1 MNKIVIF
8 ENEEFGKIRT
18 VCIDG
23 EPWLVGIDVSRILG
37 YSNASKAVRVHVDDE
52 DKKSV
57 MLPNAQNGLSVGKH
71 LVINESGFY
80 SLVLSSKMPKAKNF
94 KRWVTAEVLPTIRKT
109 GGYVDDPDKFAD
121 YYLPFA
127 DEATKQ
133 MFKIQHEY
141 IRQLHSKINKDKPK
155 VDFADQV
162 ADTANVIDMGE
173 MAKLAND
180 RGIRIGRNRLF
191 SWLRVMGILMMNN
204 IPYQEYMDRGYFKL
218 KESLYYTDGVY
229 KTRQTT
235 YVTGKGQ
242 RYIIDRLLRDYASE
256 VYEIA

>member
-1 MNKIVIF
+1 MNKIMIF
-8 ENEEFGKIRT
+8 ENEEFGKVRT
-18 VCIDG
+18 VCING
-23 EPWLVGIDVSRILG
+23 EPWLVGKDVAEKLG
-37 YSNASKAVRVHVDDE
+37 YSDTAKAIKRHVDEE
-52 DKKSV
+52 DKGV
-57 MLPNAQNGLSVGKH
+57 DVLSTPGGKQPFI
-71 LVINESGFY
+71 VINESGFY
-80 SLVLSSKMPKAKNF
+80 SLVLSSKMPNAKRF
-94 KRWVTAEVLPTIRKT
+94 KRWVTSEVLPTIRKT

-141 IRQLHSKINKDKPK
+141 IRQLHSKIDIDKPK

>member
-1 MNKIVIF
+1 MNKIMIF
-8 ENEEFGKIRT
+8 ENEEFGKIRST
-18 VCIDG
+18 VING
-23 EPWLVGIDVSRILG
+23 EPWFVGKDIAKILG
-37 YSNASKAVRVHVDDE
+37 YRDTSDALKKHVDAE
-52 DKKSV
+52 DKLSRYF
-57 MLPNAQNGLSVGKH
+57 ADSGQNRLMY
-71 LVINESGFY
+71 VINESGFY
-80 SLVLSSKMPKAKNF
+80 SLVLSSKMPKAKKF
-94 KRWVTAEVLPTIRKT
+94 KRWVTSEVLPTIRKT

-127 DEATKQ
+127 DEVTKQ

-162 ADTANVIDMGE
+162 ADTTNVIDMGE

-235 YVTGKGQ
+235 YVTSKGQ

>member
-1 MNKIVIF
+1 MNKIMIF
-8 ENEEFGKIRT
+8 ENEEFGKVRST
-18 VCIDG
+18 VING
-23 EPWLVGIDVSRILG
+23 EPWFVGKDIAKILG
-37 YSNASKAVRVHVDDE
+37 YRDTSDALKKHVDAE
-52 DKKSV
+52 DKLSRYF
-57 MLPNAQNGLSVGKH
+57 ADSGQNRLMY
-71 LVINESGFY
+71 VINESGFY
-80 SLVLSSKMPKAKNF
+80 SLVLSSKMPKAKKF
-94 KRWVTAEVLPTIRKT
+94 KHWVTSEVLPTIRKT

-141 IRQLHSKINKDKPK
+141 IRQLHSKINNDKPK

-162 ADTANVIDMGE
+162 ADTTNVIDMGE

>member
-1 MNKIVIF
+1 MNKIMIF
-8 ENEEFGKIRT
+8 ENEEFGKVRT

-23 EPWLVGIDVSRILG
+23 EPWLVGKDVAEILG
-37 YSNASKAVRVHVDDE
+37 YNEPHKAIARHVDE
-52 DKKSV
+52 DDG
-57 MLPNAQNGLSVGKH
+57 MKH
-71 LVINESGFY
+71 PVIDCMGRTQKTTIINESGFY
-80 SLVLSSKMPKAKNF
+80 SLVLSSKMPNAKRF
-94 KRWVTAEVLPTIRKT
+94 KHWVTAEVLPTIRKT

-141 IRQLHSKINKDKPK
+141 IRHLHSKIDIDKPK
-155 VDFADQV
+155 VDFANQV
-162 ADTANVIDMGE
+162 ADTTNVIDMGE

>member
-1 MNKIVIF
+1 MNKIMIF
-8 ENEEFGKIRT
+8 ENEEFGKVRT
-18 VCIDG
+18 IDEEG
-23 EPWLVGIDVSRILG
+23 KVLFCGKDVACALG
-37 YSNASKAVRVHVDDE
+37 YRSAKDAISAHCKGAVKHRTLTNGGTQELLYIPEGDVYRLIAH
-52 DKKSV
+52 SR
-57 MLPNAQNGLSVGKH
+57 LPSAERFEK
-71 LVINESGFY
+71 
-80 SLVLSSKMPKAKNF
+80 
-94 KRWVTAEVLPTIRKT
+94 WVFDEVLPTIRKT

-141 IRQLHSKINKDKPK
+141 IRQLHSKIDIDKP
-155 VDFADQV
+155 
-162 ADTANVIDMGE
+162 
-173 MAKLAND
+173 D

-191 SWLRVMGILMMNN
+191 AWLRVLGILMMNN

>member
-1 MNKIVIF
+1 MNKIMIF
-8 ENEEFGKIRT
+8 ENEEFGKVRT

-23 EPWLVGIDVSRILG
+23 EPWLVGKDVAEKLG
-37 YSNASKAVRVHVDDE
+37 YSDTAKAIKRHVDEE
-52 DKKSV
+52 DKGV
-57 MLPNAQNGLSVGKH
+57 DVLSTPGGKQPFI
-71 LVINESGFY
+71 VINESGFY
-80 SLVLSSKMPKAKNF
+80 SLVLSSKMPNAKRF
-94 KRWVTAEVLPTIRKT
+94 KRWVTSEVLPTIRKT

-162 ADTANVIDMGE
+162 SDTTNIISMNE

-204 IPYQEYMDRGYFKL
+204 IPYQEYMDRGYFKV
-218 KESLYYTDGVY
+218 KESLYYRDGES

-235 YVTGKGQ
+235 HVTGKGQ

>member
-1 MNKIVIF
+1 MNKIMIF
-8 ENEEFGKIRT
+8 ENEEFGKVRT

-23 EPWLVGIDVSRILG
+23 EPWRVGKDVAEKLG
-37 YSNASKAVRVHVDDE
+37 YSDTAKAIKRHVDEE
-52 DKKSV
+52 DKGV
-57 MLPNAQNGLSVGKH
+57 DVLSTPGGKQPFI
-71 LVINESGFY
+71 VINESGFY
-80 SLVLSSKMPKAKNF
+80 SLVLSSKMPNAKRF
-94 KRWVTAEVLPTIRKT
+94 KRWVTSEVLPTIRKT

-141 IRQLHSKINKDKPK
+141 IRQLHSKINTDKPK

-162 ADTANVIDMGE
+162 ADTTNVIDMGE

-204 IPYQEYMDRGYFKL
+204 IPYQEYMDRGYFKV
-218 KESLYYTDGVY
+218 KESLYYRDGES

>member
-1 MNKIVIF
+1 MNKIMIF
-8 ENEEFGKIRT
+8 ENEEFGKVRST
-18 VCIDG
+18 VING
-23 EPWLVGIDVSRILG
+23 EPWFVGKDIAKILG
-37 YSNASKAVRVHVDDE
+37 YRDTSDALKKHVDAE
-52 DKKSV
+52 DKLSRYF
-57 MLPNAQNGLSVGKH
+57 ADSGQNRLMY
-71 LVINESGFY
+71 VINESGFY
-80 SLVLSSKMPKAKNF
+80 SLVLSSKMPKAKKF
-94 KRWVTAEVLPTIRKT
+94 KRWVTSEVLPTIRKT
-109 GGYVDDPDKFAD
+109 GGYVDDPDKFVD

-162 ADTANVIDMGE
+162 SDTTNVIDMGE
-173 MAKLAND
+173 MAKLANN

>member
-1 MNKIVIF
+1 MNKIMIF
-8 ENEEFGKIRT
+8 ENEEFGKVRT
-18 VCIDG
+18 VCING
-23 EPWLVGIDVSRILG
+23 EPWLVGKDVAEILG
-37 YSNASKAVRVHVDDE
+37 YSDTAKAIKRHVDEE
-52 DKKSV
+52 DKGV
-57 MLPNAQNGLSVGKH
+57 DVLSTPGGKQPFT
-71 LVINESGFY
+71 VINESGFY
-80 SLVLSSKMPKAKNF
+80 SLVLSSKMPKAKKF
-94 KRWVTAEVLPTIRKT
+94 KRWVTSEVLPTIRKT

-141 IRQLHSKINKDKPK
+141 IRQLHSKINTDKPK

-162 ADTANVIDMGE
+162 ADTTNVIDMGE

-191 SWLRVMGILMMNN
+191 AWLRVMGILMMNN

>member
-1 MNKIVIF
+1 MNKIMIF
-8 ENEEFGKIRT
+8 ENEEFGKVRT
-18 VCIDG
+18 VCING
-23 EPWLVGIDVSRILG
+23 EPWFVGKDIALILK
-37 YSNASKAVRVHVDDE
+37 YTNPQKALRDHVDAE
-52 DKKSV
+52 DLTVNESFTV
-57 MLPNAQNGLSVGKH
+57 NGTKAIL
-71 LVINESGFY
+71 INESGFY
-80 SLVLSSKMPKAKNF
+80 SLVLSSHMPRAKEF
-94 KRWVTAEVLPTIRKT
+94 KHWVTSEVLPTIRKT

-141 IRQLHSKINKDKPK
+141 IRQLHSKIDIDKPK

-191 SWLRVMGILMMNN
+191 AWLRVMGILMMNN
-204 IPYQEYMDRGYFKL
+204 IPYQEYMDRGYFKV
-218 KESLYYTDGVY
+218 KESLYYRDGES

>member
-1 MNKIVIF
+1 MNKIMIF
-8 ENEEFGKIRT
+8 ENEEFGKVRST
-18 VCIDG
+18 VING
-23 EPWLVGIDVSRILG
+23 EPWFVGKDIAKILG
-37 YSNASKAVRVHVDDE
+37 YRDTSDALKKHVDAE
-52 DKKSV
+52 DKLSRYF
-57 MLPNAQNGLSVGKH
+57 ADSGQNRLMY
-71 LVINESGFY
+71 VINESGFY
-80 SLVLSSKMPKAKNF
+80 SLVLSSKLPTAKKV
-94 KRWVTAEVLPTIRKT
+94 KRWVTSEVLPTIRKT

-141 IRQLHSKINKDKPK
+141 IRQLHSKINTDKPK

-162 ADTANVIDMGE
+162 ADTTNVIDMGE

>member
-1 MNKIVIF
+1 MNNIMTFV
-8 ENEEFGKIRT
+8 NEEFGSIRS
-18 VCIDG
+18 IIING
-23 EPWLVGIDVSRILG
+23 EPWFVGRDIAIILG
-37 YSNASKAVRVHVDDE
+37 YSKPRNALALHVDE
-52 DKKSV
+52 DDALKQGV
-57 MLPNAQNGLSVGKH
+57 TDNLGRTQETT
-71 LVINESGFY
+71 VINESGFY
-80 SLVLSSKMPKAKNF
+80 SLVLASKLPNAK
-94 KRWVTAEVLPTIRKT
+94 KIKKWVTSEVLPTIRKT

-141 IRQLHSKINKDKPK
+141 IRQLHSKINTDKPK

-162 ADTANVIDMGE
+162 ADTTNVIDMGE

>member
-1 MNKIVIF
+1 MNNIMTFV
-8 ENEEFGKIRT
+8 NEEFGSIRSM
-18 VCIDG
+18 IING
-23 EPWLVGIDVSRILG
+23 EPWFVGRDIAIILG
-37 YSNASKAVRVHVDDE
+37 YSKPRNALALHVDE
-52 DKKSV
+52 DDALKQGV
-57 MLPNAQNGLSVGKH
+57 TDNLGRTQETT
-71 LVINESGFY
+71 VINESGFY
-80 SLVLSSKMPKAKNF
+80 SLVLASKLPNAK
-94 KRWVTAEVLPTIRKT
+94 KIKKWVTSEVLPTIRKT

-141 IRQLHSKINKDKPK
+141 IRQLHSKINTDKPK

-162 ADTANVIDMGE
+162 ADTTNVIDMGE

-242 RYIIDRLLRDYASE
+242 RYIIDKLLRDYASE
-256 VYEIA
+256 VFEIA

>member
-1 MNKIVIF
+1 MNKIMIF
-8 ENEEFGKIRT
+8 ENEEFGKIRST
-18 VCIDG
+18 VING
-23 EPWLVGIDVSRILG
+23 EPWFVGKDIAKILG
-37 YSNASKAVRVHVDDE
+37 YRDTSDALKKHVDAE
-52 DKKSV
+52 DKLSRYF
-57 MLPNAQNGLSVGKH
+57 ADSGQNRLMY
-71 LVINESGFY
+71 VINESGFY
-80 SLVLSSKMPKAKNF
+80 SLVLSSKMPKAKKF
-94 KRWVTAEVLPTIRKT
+94 KHWVTSEVLPTIRKT

-162 ADTANVIDMGE
+162 ADTTNVIDMGE